1 MWQRFGSR
9 GIRWGAESVITV
21 DAQMFAAAST
31 GWRGL
36 VKSNPL
42 RTGVA
47 PAHVSARPATPAA
60 GAHAEDVVA
69 WLNDASFR
77 LLEARLARA
86 RSRAATRARSD

>member
-1 MWQRFGSR
+1 
-9 GIRWGAESVITV
+9 
-21 DAQMFAAAST
+21 
-31 GWRGL
+31 

-47 PAHVSARPATPAA
+47 PAHVSARPVAPVPRANA
-60 GAHAEDVVA
+60 DDVVA

-86 RSRAATRARSD
+86 RDRADTRADRRAATVD